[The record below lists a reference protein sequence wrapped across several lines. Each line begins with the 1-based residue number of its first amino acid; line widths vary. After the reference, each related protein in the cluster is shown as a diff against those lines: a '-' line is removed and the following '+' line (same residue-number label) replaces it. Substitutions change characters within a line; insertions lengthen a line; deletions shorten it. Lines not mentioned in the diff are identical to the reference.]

1 MAGEAVTS
9 AFLTQSYVRRPTPLH
24 SARAG
29 VAASFCMAFALV
41 PALYQHPPTLI
52 AAGAGIGVAAWFAGV
67 ARQVRRAALI
77 GLPLALVIVVV
88 NPLVTSDGNTVI
100 VRLGELFGHRFDVT
114 LEALLFG
121 LVAGLR
127 VLVLI
132 AAFGL
137 FNAIVDPDE
146 LLRAVRRVSYRSA
159 LTASL
164 ATRLVPVL
172 ARDAM
177 RMSDAARCRA
187 RRAPRTMVARAAV
200 ASALDRAVDVAAAL
214 ELRGYGSA
222 GRPARQTRPWS
233 RHDLR
238 LALAAAAVAVLV
250 IAMRVAGVGDFQPYP
265 SPTMTWG
272 PADALLALALVSAG
286 ALPFAGARARLGV
299 ARG

>member
-1 MAGEAVTS
+1 MS
-9 AFLTQSYVRRPTPLH
+9 SFLTQTYRRRPTPLH

-29 VAASFCMAFALV
+29 AAAAFCMAFALV
-41 PALYQHPPTLI
+41 PALYQHPPTLFAA
-52 AAGAGIGVAAWFAGV
+52 AAGIYLAATLAGV
-67 ARQVRRAALI
+67 GRQVRRAVLI
-77 GLPLALVIVVV
+77 GLPIAIVIALV
-88 NPLVTSDGNTVI
+88 NPLVSQNGNTVLF
-100 VRLGELFGHRFDVT
+100 RLGELFGHRFDVT
-114 LEALLFG
+114 LEAILFG

-137 FNAIVDPDE
+137 FNAVVDPDE
-146 LLRAVRRVSYRSA
+146 LMRAVRRFSYRSA

-172 ARDAM
+172 VRDAT
-177 RMSDAARCRA
+177 RMSEAARCRA
-187 RRAPRTMVARAAV
+187 RPASRSMVARAAL

-222 GRPARQTRPWS
+222 RRPARVRRPWS

-238 LALAAAAVAVLV
+238 VAAATVALTIVV
-250 IAMRVAGVGDFQPYP
+250 IGMRILGVGEFEPYP
-265 SPTMTWG
+265 SPTMSTT
-272 PADALLALALVSAG
+272 PADLVLALALITGG
-286 ALPFAGARARLGV
+286 ALPFAGAGARLGV

>member
-1 MAGEAVTS
+1 MSS
-9 AFLTQSYVRRPTPLH
+9 AFLTQSYRRRPTPLH

-29 VAASFCMAFALV
+29 AAAAFCMAFALV
-41 PALYQHPPTLI
+41 PALYQDPPVLL
-52 AAGAGIGVAAWFAGV
+52 AAGAGIFLAAALAGV
-67 ARQVRRAALI
+67 SRQVRRATLI
-77 GLPLALVIVVV
+77 GLPIAIVIALV
-88 NPLVTSDGNTVI
+88 NPLVSQNGSTVI
-100 VRLGELFGHRFDVT
+100 FRFGEVFGHRFDVT
-114 LEALLFG
+114 WEAILFG

-137 FNAIVDPDE
+137 FNAVVDPDE
-146 LLRAVRRVSYRSA
+146 LMRAVRRFSYRSA

-172 ARDAM
+172 VRDAT
-177 RMSDAARCRA
+177 RMNDAARCRA
-187 RRAPRTMVARAAV
+187 KPAPRSMVARAAL

-222 GRPARQTRPWS
+222 QRPARVRRPWS

-238 LALAAAAVAVLV
+238 VTAAAVLLAAVV
-250 IAMRVAGVGDFQPYP
+250 VGMRALGVGEFEPYP
-265 SPTMTWG
+265 SPTMSSA
-272 PADALLALALVSAG
+272 PSDLLLMLALVTAG
-286 ALPFAGARARLGV
+286 ALPFAGSRARLGV